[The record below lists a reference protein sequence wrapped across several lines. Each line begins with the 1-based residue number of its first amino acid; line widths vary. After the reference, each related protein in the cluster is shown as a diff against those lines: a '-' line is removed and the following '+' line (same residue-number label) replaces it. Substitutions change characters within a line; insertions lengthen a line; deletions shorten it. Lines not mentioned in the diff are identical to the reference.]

1 MKRNIT
7 REILIKHPID
17 AVFDFFSKA
26 ENLNLITPPELSFKI
41 ITPLPVEMKN
51 GTIIDYRI
59 KLNGLPFGW
68 KTEITEWEPPFR
80 FVDTQLKGPYKV
92 WIHEHTF
99 TEIPQGTII
108 KDSVDYLPKGWIAE
122 PLIHNLFV
130 RKRLEYI
137 FDYRQKKLSLIFAN
151 GK

>member
-1 MKRNIT
+1 MIRNIT
-7 REILIKHPID
+7 REILVKHPID

-26 ENLNLITPPELSFKI
+26 ENLNLITPPELNFKI
-41 ITPLPVEMKN
+41 LTPLPIEMKK
-51 GTIIDYRI
+51 GTVIDYKI
-59 KLNGLPFGW
+59 KLSGLPFNW
-68 KTEITEWEPPFR
+68 KTGITSWEPPFR
-80 FVDTQLKGPYKV
+80 FVDTQIKGPYKV

-99 TEIPQGTII
+99 TETQQGTVI

-130 RKRLEYI
+130 RKRLEHI
-137 FDYRQKKLSLIFAN
+137 FDYRQNKLSLIFGN

>member
-1 MKRNIT
+1 MIRNIT
-7 REILIKHPID
+7 HEILVKHPIG

-26 ENLNLITPPELSFKI
+26 ENLNLITPPELNFKI
-41 ITPLPVEMKN
+41 LTPLPIEMKK
-51 GTIIDYRI
+51 GTVIDYKI
-59 KLNGLPFGW
+59 MLNGLPFSW
-68 KTEITEWEPPFR
+68 KTEITVWEPPFR

-99 TEIPQGTII
+99 TETPQGTVI

-122 PLIHNLFV
+122 PLIHNFFV
-130 RKRLEYI
+130 RKRLEHI
-137 FDYRQKKLSLIFAN
+137 FDYRQKKLTLIFAN

>member
-1 MKRNIT
+1 MIRNIT
-7 REILIKHPID
+7 REILIKHSID

-26 ENLNLITPPELSFKI
+26 ENLNLITPPDLSFKI

-51 GTIIDYRI
+51 GTIIDYKI
-59 KLNGLPFGW
+59 KLNGLPFSW
-68 KTEITEWEPPFR
+68 KTEITAWEPPFR

-99 TEIPQGTII
+99 TETPQGTVI